1 MSAPDNAR
9 RLLGSEFPDDE
20 GGDDPRLRSA
30 LTAYAAAHDPQERR
44 ALLPACLEALQGA
57 RLLVPVV
64 AVLGEVE
71 VGDDGLARD
80 KSSDMA
86 AVLLTGRDGRT
97 ALLSFTHTAS
107 MQAWDPE
114 ARPVPVR
121 AQLAAQAA
129 MQEGAAAL
137 LVDVAGP
144 ARLVVEGVD
153 LEGLARGWRL
163 ARVGDQGAWV
173 RDGSRGGHPVRC
185 SHPGA
190 GGGTVADT
198 RCP

>member
-1 MSAPDNAR
+1 VSAPDNDR
-9 RLLGSEFPDDE
+9 RLLGSEFPDDQ
-20 GGDDPRLRSA
+20 GDDDPRLRAA
-30 LTAYAAAHDPQERR
+30 LTAYAAAREPHERR
-44 ALLPACLEALQGA
+44 ALFPACLEALGVS

-129 MQEGAAAL
+129 LQEGAAAL

-144 ARLVVEGVD
+144 TRLVVEGVD

-163 ARVGDQGAWV
+163 ARVGEQTAWV
-173 RDGSRGGHPVRC
+173 RD
-185 SHPGA
+185 
-190 GGGTVADT
+190 
-198 RCP
+198 

>member
-129 MQEGAAAL
+129 MQ
-137 LVDVAGP
+137 AGP

-163 ARVGDQGAWV
+163 ARVGDQVAWV

>member
-1 MSAPDNAR
+1 VSAPDNAR

-144 ARLVVEGVD
+144 ARLVVEPG
-153 LEGLARGWRL
+153 
-163 ARVGDQGAWV
+163 GA
-173 RDGSRGGHPVRC
+173 
-185 SHPGA
+185 PG
-190 GGGTVADT
+190 
-198 RCP
+198 

>member
-1 MSAPDNAR
+1 M
-9 RLLGSEFPDDE
+9 
-20 GGDDPRLRSA
+20 
-30 LTAYAAAHDPQERR
+30 
-44 ALLPACLEALQGA
+44 
-57 RLLVPVV
+57 PVV

-71 VGDDGLARD
+71 VGDDGLVRD

-144 ARLVVEGVD
+144 ARLVVEGID

-163 ARVGDQGAWV
+163 ARVGDQVAWV
-173 RDGSRGGHPVRC
+173 RDGSRRA
-185 SHPGA
+185 PG
-190 GGGTVADT
+190 
-198 RCP
+198 

>member
-1 MSAPDNAR
+1 VSAPDNAR

-30 LTAYAAAHDPQERR
+30 LTAYAAADDPQERR

-163 ARVGDQGAWV
+163 ARVGDHVAWV
-173 RDGSRGGHPVRC
+173 RDGSRGA
-185 SHPGA
+185 PG
-190 GGGTVADT
+190 
-198 RCP
+198 

>member
-1 MSAPDNAR
+1 MDSPEGR
-9 RLLGSEFPDDE
+9 RLLGSDFPDDT
-20 GGDDPRLRSA
+20 GDDDPRLRAA
-30 LTAYAAAHDPQERR
+30 LTAYDAAPDPEHRR

-71 VGDDGLARD
+71 VGEDGLARD

-97 ALLSFTHTAS
+97 ALLSFSHTAA
-107 MQAWDPE
+107 MQAWDPA

-129 MQEGAAAL
+129 IQEGAAAL

-144 ARLVVEGVD
+144 SRLVVEGVD

-163 ARVGDQGAWV
+163 ARVGGQVGWV
-173 RDGSRGGHPVRC
+173 KGGDWSPDGS
-185 SHPGA
+185 SE
-190 GGGTVADT
+190 
-198 RCP
+198 